1 MSNNNE
7 NLNNNKNIFGTESIG
22 KLLIKMSVP
31 AILAQIVNMLYNIV
45 DRMFIGKIPEVGTLA
60 LTGVGVTFPII
71 ILIAAFASLIG
82 MGGSPRAAIK
92 MGANKYDEAEEILGN
107 SFIVLII
114 ISVILTVFFMIFHEP
129 LLLSFGASENTI
141 SYAKDYI
148 KIYIL
153 GTIFVQIS
161 LGLNMFINCQ
171 GFPKIGM
178 QTVII
183 GAVLNILFDFIFI
196 RIFNMGVK
204 GAALATVISQAVSA
218 IWVIGFLSFYKNS
231 RLKIRKKYFKIKKEV
246 LLPILALGV
255 SPFIMQS
262 TESILNIAFNSSLSK
277 YGGDIAVG
285 TMTILST
292 VMQCV
297 NLINMGLGQGA
308 QPIISY
314 NYGAKNKERV
324 QKTFNLLL
332 ISSLI
337 FTTAVFLLVM
347 LKPEV
352 LITIFVKKGDPI
364 VDYASWAIK
373 IYLFGVF
380 IMGAQFACQ
389 QTFVAL
395 GRAKESLF
403 LAILRKIIL
412 LIPLIYILPL
422 FMKNKVLA
430 VFLSEPIADI
440 LASITTLILFVVITK
455 KIYKEM
461 DKEKD
466 EENS

>member
-7 NLNNNKNIFGTESIG
+7 NLNNNENIFGTESIG

-31 AILAQIVNMLYNIV
+31 AILAQIVNMLYNII
-45 DRMFIGKIPEVGTLA
+45 DRMFIGKIPDVGTLA

-71 ILIAAFASLIG
+71 TLIAAFASLIG

-92 MGANKYDEAEEILGN
+92 MGADKYDEAEEILGN

-153 GTIFVQIS
+153 GTIFIQIS

-218 IWVIGFLSFYKNS
+218 IWVVGFLSFYKNS

-308 QPIISY
+308 QPIVSY

-332 ISSLI
+332 ISSI
-337 FTTAVFLLVM
+337 VFTTGVFLLVM

-352 LITIFVKKGDPI
+352 LITIFIKKGDPI

-422 FMKNKVLA
+422 FMENKVFA

-455 KIYKEM
+455 KIYNEM
-461 DKEKD
+461 DKE
-466 EENS
+466 NS

>member
-7 NLNNNKNIFGTESIG
+7 NLNNNENIFGTESIG

-31 AILAQIVNMLYNIV
+31 AILAQIVNMLYNII
-45 DRMFIGKIPEVGTLA
+45 DRMFIGKIPDVGTLA

-71 ILIAAFASLIG
+71 TLIAAFASLIG
-82 MGGSPRAAIK
+82 MGGSPRATIK
-92 MGANKYDEAEEILGN
+92 MGADKYDEAEEILGN

-141 SYAKDYI
+141 PYAKDYI

-218 IWVIGFLSFYKNS
+218 IWVVGFLSFYKNS

-255 SPFIMQS
+255 SPFIM
-262 TESILNIAFNSSLSK
+262 
-277 YGGDIAVG
+277 
-285 TMTILST
+285 
-292 VMQCV
+292 
-297 NLINMGLGQGA
+297 
-308 QPIISY
+308 
-314 NYGAKNKERV
+314 
-324 QKTFNLLL
+324 
-332 ISSLI
+332 
-337 FTTAVFLLVM
+337 
-347 LKPEV
+347 
-352 LITIFVKKGDPI
+352 
-364 VDYASWAIK
+364 
-373 IYLFGVF
+373 
-380 IMGAQFACQ
+380 
-389 QTFVAL
+389 
-395 GRAKESLF
+395 
-403 LAILRKIIL
+403 
-412 LIPLIYILPL
+412 
-422 FMKNKVLA
+422 
-430 VFLSEPIADI
+430 
-440 LASITTLILFVVITK
+440 
-455 KIYKEM
+455 
-461 DKEKD
+461 
-466 EENS
+466 